1 MSYFWLP
8 LTGWKFRRPLTQCLF
23 SVSLSV
29 FLYIICLFKKK
40 TKTVAERYV
49 RLKLYDFYLVLHFH
63 NFKKKMCSLL
73 AGKFNMVPNSAGGII
88 ILKNQVNEGM
98 DE

>member
-1 MSYFWLP
+1 
-8 LTGWKFRRPLTQCLF
+8 
-23 SVSLSV
+23 
-29 FLYIICLFKKK
+29 
-40 TKTVAERYV
+40 
-49 RLKLYDFYLVLHFH
+49 
-63 NFKKKMCSLL
+63 MCSLL